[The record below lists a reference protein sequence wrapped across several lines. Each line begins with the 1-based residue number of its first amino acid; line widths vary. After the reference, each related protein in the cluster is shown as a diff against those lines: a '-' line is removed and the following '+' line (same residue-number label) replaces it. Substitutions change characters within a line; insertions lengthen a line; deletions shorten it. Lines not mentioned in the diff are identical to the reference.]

1 MDLMWIAVIVGGAV
15 GITLSVV
22 FGIYSKGTADS
33 YVKSFFGIRSTDLI
47 IDAIIL
53 ILAASA
59 IFLATVA
66 GVVKDVSYPVSKPIN
81 FTIET
86 LLMAFLP
93 AVVFLIMAPLRGYK
107 VTGTT
112 FGEFSVLV
120 VKFGILHLL
129 LQFSGF
135 YSNVFPP
142 K

>member
-1 MDLMWIAVIVGGAV
+1 MPVDAGSVNVAVTASVGC
-15 GITLSVV
+15 SVV
-22 FGIYSKGTADS
+22 LPEVAPFKTTNPIYIPYKITNLLVDGT
-33 YVKSFFGIRSTDLI
+33 VNV
-47 IDAIIL
+47 
-53 ILAASA
+53 
-59 IFLATVA
+59 ATRVI
-66 GVVKDVSYPVSKPIN
+66 GPVV
-81 FTIET
+81 
-86 LLMAFLP
+86 MAFLP

-112 FGEFSVLV
+112 FEEFSVLV